1 MEVAM
6 VRSMTLLLSTFANCA
21 TAANVTWGIQ
31 PAVDVGFAQAPECGR
46 LASRDARYPGSFAF
60 TAGVAVFAL
69 ATAQDPGYVLAMRVL
84 GFSLDA
90 HLPDA
95 PRFALELDR
104 RPEAAPTRAAL
115 ERSGWTPCAVPAIMP
130 RRPSA
135 FERFRDQFVKLHL
148 FSFVAF
154 ERVVYLDGDTLAVGS
169 LAPLLAANVTKDRP
183 IAATRD
189 IRGDREGFYVESF
202 NMGAAV
208 VRPDEA
214 EFARLVKLLEDDAV
228 AYEIAMSEQGWLNA
242 VYKDRWI
249 ELPATLGANLAI
261 WTYKPDA
268 SASAKFISSETSTPS
283 MRRLLDPAREAVIR
297 TGLARARARPAADP
311 LHHEEAVPGL

>member
-1 MEVAM
+1 
-6 VRSMTLLLSTFANCA
+6 
-21 TAANVTWGIQ
+21 
-31 PAVDVGFAQAPECGR
+31 
-46 LASRDARYPGSFAF
+46 
-60 TAGVAVFAL
+60 
-69 ATAQDPGYVLAMRVL
+69 
-84 GFSLDA
+84 
-90 HLPDA
+90 
-95 PRFALELDR
+95 
-104 RPEAAPTRAAL
+104 
-115 ERSGWTPCAVPAIMP
+115 MP

-189 IRGDREGFYVESF
+189 IRGDREGFYVDTF

-261 WTYKPDA
+261 WTYKPDDWRVKLVG
-268 SASAKFISSETSTPS
+268 S
-283 MRRLLDPAREAVIR
+283 
-297 TGLARARARPAADP
+297 LAQC
-311 LHHEEAVPGL
+311 LQV

>member
-1 MEVAM
+1 M
-6 VRSMTLLLSTFANCA
+6 
-21 TAANVTWGIQ
+21 
-31 PAVDVGFAQAPECGR
+31 P
-46 LASRDARYPGSFAF
+46 
-60 TAGVAVFAL
+60 
-69 ATAQDPGYVLAMRVL
+69 
-84 GFSLDA
+84 
-90 HLPDA
+90 
-95 PRFALELDR
+95 R
-104 RPEAAPTRAAL
+104 RPSSTGNGGRPDAAL

-135 FERFRDQFVKLHL
+135 FERSGTSSSSCTCR
-148 FSFVAF
+148 SS
-154 ERVVYLDGDTLAVGS
+154 RSSGRYLDGDTLAVGS

-189 IRGDREGFYVESF
+189 IRGDREGFYVDAF

-261 WTYKPDA
+261 WTYKPDDWRA
-268 SASAKFISSETSTPS
+268 HEPDLRLIHYTMKKPSRAATTSTRPS
-283 MRRLLDPAREAVIR
+283 APAGA
-297 TGLARARARPAADP
+297 ARAAMDAADQRTTP
-311 LHHEEAVPGL
+311 SPPRTRRR